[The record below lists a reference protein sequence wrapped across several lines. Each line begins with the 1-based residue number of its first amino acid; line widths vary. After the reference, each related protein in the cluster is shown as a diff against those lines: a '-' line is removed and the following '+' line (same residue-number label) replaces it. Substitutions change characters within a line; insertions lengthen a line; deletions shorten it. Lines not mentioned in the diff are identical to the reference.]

1 MDNAEIVY
9 INGIVGVNSM
19 EELINK
25 IHQGHAIDVL
35 KEFPDKFINMVM
47 TSPPYWAL
55 RDYGEG
61 TERIWDADENCEHNF
76 EIIERQL
83 HSGTLDLTKTVHH
96 ALKVGALKTD
106 WKTKD
111 GFCNKCGAWKGQLGL
126 EPTFDLYIK
135 HLCDIFDEVKRVLR
149 DDGTIWVNIGDSYN
163 SHGETGKK
171 DKHKYGGFSKVEHL
185 HAGGVK
191 NYPSKCL
198 CQVPFRFAIE
208 MVNRGWILRNTII
221 WHKRNCMP
229 SSVKDRFTIDFEYIF
244 FFSKKKKYYFEQQFE
259 PYSEESIKDFLGRK
273 KRGVLR
279 WGTGKTSKNWGTNL
293 DADKKGRSRN
303 EFYSNPQG
311 RNKRATWTI
320 NPQPF
325 PDAHFAV
332 FPPELCETPI
342 KAGCPEKG
350 IVLDPFAGS
359 GTACLV
365 AKQMGRRYV
374 GIDINEKY
382 VKMAKKRLAKNPV
395 ITDWI

>member
-1 MDNAEIVY
+1 MD
-9 INGIVGVNSM
+9 
-19 EELINK
+19 ELVNK

-35 KEFPDKFINMVM
+35 KEFPDKCINMLM

-55 RDYGEG
+55 RDYGEE
-61 TERIWDADENCEHNF
+61 TEREWAD
-76 EIIERQL
+76 
-83 HSGTLDLTKTVHH
+83 G
-96 ALKVGALKTD
+96 
-106 WKTKD
+106 
-111 GFCNKCGAWKGQLGL
+111 WKGQLGL

-149 DDGTIWVNIGDSYN
+149 DDGTIWVNLGDTYSGSGMGTWNPPDDYK
-163 SHGETGKK
+163 SKQVYFLPKGKNK
-171 DKHKYGGFSKVEHL
+171 SNKIS
-185 HAGGVK
+185 
-191 NYPSKCL
+191 YPSKSL
-198 CQVPFRFAIE
+198 VMIPFRFAIE

-229 SSVKDRFTIDFEYIF
+229 SSVKDRFTVDFEYLF
-244 FFSKKKKYYFEQQFE
+244 FFSKNKKYYFEQQFDK
-259 PYSEESIKDFLGRK
+259 YIKPMN
-273 KRGVLR
+273 R
-279 WGTGKTSKNWGTNL
+279 WGGEQLKPNGISSWDEGTGQKTYRDRNMRPNL
-293 DADKKGRSRN
+293 
-303 EFYSNPQG
+303 QG
-311 RNKRATWTI
+311 RNKRTTWTI

-325 PDAHFAV
+325 PDAHFAI

-342 KAGCPEKG
+342 KASCPEKG
-350 IVLDPFAGS
+350 IVLEPFAGS